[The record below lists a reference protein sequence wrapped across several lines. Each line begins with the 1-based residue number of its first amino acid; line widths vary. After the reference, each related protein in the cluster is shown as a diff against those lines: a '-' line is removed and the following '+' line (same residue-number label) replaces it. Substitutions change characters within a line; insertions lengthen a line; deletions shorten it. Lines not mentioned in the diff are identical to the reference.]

1 MALGSLSL
9 NLALPASFTASL
21 APIISSLV
29 PKTTSLN
36 LSIPKL
42 NDIKAKMAP
51 RNRDENLESGA
62 LQLSTG
68 TAVLVDMRGIGEG
81 KLEDA
86 GELTPG
92 SRDRVRELIISV
104 KLRCSQLEAYC
115 HYHGSAEALLRVSL
129 LVLRA

>member
-9 NLALPASFTASL
+9 NLALPSSFAASI

-36 LSIPKL
+36 LTIPVL

-51 RNRDENLESGA
+51 RDRDENLESGA

-81 KLEDA
+81 MLEDA
-86 GELTPG
+86 GELAELPFSVEEETRG
-92 SRDRVRELIISV
+92 GDR
-104 KLRCSQLEAYC
+104 
-115 HYHGSAEALLRVSL
+115 
-129 LVLRA
+129 

>member
-9 NLALPASFTASL
+9 NLALPSSFAASI
-21 APIISSLV
+21 APILSSLV

-36 LSIPKL
+36 LTIPVL
-42 NDIKAKMAP
+42 NDIKAKIAP

-86 GELTPG
+86 GEF
-92 SRDRVRELIISV
+92 
-104 KLRCSQLEAYC
+104 
-115 HYHGSAEALLRVSL
+115 ALKMRGDDA
-129 LVLRA
+129 RG